1 MRLQSPYRKVKCV
14 DGSTGYYISGNDEVG
29 NLIIPNKY
37 WPFPEHITLPRSAFK
52 FASAKENYF
61 EIEIEEAP
69 F

>member
-1 MRLQSPYRKVKCV
+1 MKIKSPYKKVKCI
-14 DGSTGYYISGNDEVG
+14 DGSIGYYVSGNEEVG
-29 NLIIPNKY
+29 NLNKY
-37 WPFPEHITLPRSAFK
+37 WPFPEHITLPTSAFK

>member
-1 MRLQSPYRKVKCV
+1 MKLKSPYRKVKCV
-14 DGSTGYYISGNDEVG
+14 DGSIGYYVSGNDEVG
-29 NLIIPNKY
+29 NLIIPNKL
-37 WPFPEHITLPRSAFK
+37 WPFPEHITLPTTAFK